1 MNIPVLLFLFKKI
14 YCYMNS
20 DIWCEA
26 FICVYLNDAK
36 ITGLLIVALPGFC
49 EQITWI
55 LALKLP
61 VRKNVTKITD
71 SHSTAACYKCGPFG
85 SSFLSYTFG
94 YCQPCVFRCEGW
106 GYCVVA
112 AEQFSQ
118 ANSGPCWKYFTP
130 NVSLVSEVLWVLVC
144 ALVYFLSS
152 TIFCFPSLSELLS
165 NTYLN
170 HRHLLNSCSTA

>member
-1 MNIPVLLFLFKKI
+1 MNIPILLFLFKKI
-14 YCYMNS
+14 YCYVNS
-20 DIWCEA
+20 DIWFEA
-26 FICVYLNDAK
+26 FICVYLNDAQ
-36 ITGLLIVALPGFC
+36 ITSLLIVALSVFC

-61 VRKNVTKITD
+61 VRKDITKITD
-71 SHSTAACYKCGPFG
+71 SHTTAACYKCGPFG
-85 SSFLSYTFG
+85 SCFLSYTFG
-94 YCQPCVFRCEGW
+94 YCQPCVFRSEGW

-118 ANSGPCWKYFTP
+118 ANSGPCWNYFTP
-130 NVSLVSEVLWVLVC
+130 NVSLVNEVLWVPVC

>member
-1 MNIPVLLFLFKKI
+1 MNIPILLFLFKKI
-14 YCYMNS
+14 YCYVNS
-20 DIWCEA
+20 DIWFEA
-26 FICVYLNDAK
+26 FIRVYLNDAQ
-36 ITGLLIVALPGFC
+36 ITSLLIVALSVFC

-61 VRKNVTKITD
+61 VRKDITKITD
-71 SHSTAACYKCGPFG
+71 SHTTAACYKCGPFG
-85 SSFLSYTFG
+85 SCFLSYTFG
-94 YCQPCVFRCEGW
+94 YCQPCVFRSEGW

-118 ANSGPCWKYFTP
+118 ANSGPCWNYFTP
-130 NVSLVSEVLWVLVC
+130 NVSLVNEVLWVPVC